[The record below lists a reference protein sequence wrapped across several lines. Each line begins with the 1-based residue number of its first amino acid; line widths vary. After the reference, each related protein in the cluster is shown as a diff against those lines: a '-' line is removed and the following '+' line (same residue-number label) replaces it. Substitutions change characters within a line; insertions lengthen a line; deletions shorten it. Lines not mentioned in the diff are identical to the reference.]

1 MNHVLP
7 SSTARL
13 QAPNNWQG
21 WLTTL
26 FPRYVGDFAPHHRE
40 MWQWAWNIRRG
51 ESPRPFVAVWPRG
64 GGKSTSAELAS
75 VLVGARKQRKYVL
88 YVRSTQEQAD
98 TTISNISAMLESP
111 TVEAYYPELGQR
123 MVGKYGNS
131 KGWRRNRLRTSA
143 GLTIDGIGLDTAAR
157 GARVDEDRPDL
168 IIFDDID
175 EKHDSPQETKKK
187 IEIIT
192 TSLLPAGSADAAVL
206 CIQNLIIPNGVFS
219 QLVDGRADFLHNR
232 IVSGPH
238 PAIEGLTYEQRPE
251 GGFVVTGGS
260 PVWNGQDISVCQ
272 RQINDWG
279 LSAFLQEAQHEV
291 DAPPGGMFD
300 HLVYCHCKHDEVP
313 TLRRVVVWLDPAV
326 TKTDQSDSAAV
337 QVDGIDDMGT
347 IYRLW
352 SWEKRATPQE
362 AMSMALQKAIEYKA
376 MSVGVETD
384 QGGDTWLS
392 VYREA
397 CHELRERGVMGMR
410 TIKDFPAFRSAKA
423 GEGHGPKVHR
433 ASLMLSD
440 YEKGRFVH
448 VEGTHN
454 TLERALN
461 RFPLTKPYDL
471 TDVCYW
477 CWHDLRYGS
486 TKRRAT
492 SKEY

>member
-1 MNHVLP
+1 MDHVLP

-13 QAPNNWQG
+13 QAPNNWHN

-40 MWQWAWNIRRG
+40 MWQWAWSIRRG
-51 ESPRPFVAVWPRG
+51 KSPRPFVAVWPRG

-175 EKHDSPQETKKK
+175 EKHDSSQKTKKK

-238 PAIEGLTYEQRPE
+238 PAVDGLTYEQRPE
-251 GGFVVTGGS
+251 GGFVITGGTPLWS
-260 PVWNGQDISVCQ
+260 GQDLAVCQ

-279 LSAFLQEAQHEV
+279 VAAFL
-291 DAPPGGMFD
+291 
-300 HLVYCHCKHDEVP
+300 
-313 TLRRVVVWLDPAV
+313 
-326 TKTDQSDSAAV
+326 
-337 QVDGIDDMGT
+337 
-347 IYRLW
+347 
-352 SWEKRATPQE
+352 
-362 AMSMALQKAIEYKA
+362 
-376 MSVGVETD
+376 
-384 QGGDTWLS
+384 
-392 VYREA
+392 
-397 CHELRERGVMGMR
+397 
-410 TIKDFPAFRSAKA
+410 
-423 GEGHGPKVHR
+423 
-433 ASLMLSD
+433 
-440 YEKGRFVH
+440 
-448 VEGTHN
+448 
-454 TLERALN
+454 
-461 RFPLTKPYDL
+461 
-471 TDVCYW
+471 
-477 CWHDLRYGS
+477 
-486 TKRRAT
+486 
-492 SKEY
+492 